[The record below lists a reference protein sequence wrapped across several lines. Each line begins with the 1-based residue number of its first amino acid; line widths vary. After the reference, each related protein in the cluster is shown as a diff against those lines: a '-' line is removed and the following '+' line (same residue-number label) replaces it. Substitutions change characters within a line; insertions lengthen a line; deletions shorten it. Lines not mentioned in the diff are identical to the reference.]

1 MPRLFALLTFVAATM
16 PALSL
21 ANDRSADHEATV
33 QMLGVAIRERI
44 AVAIDKRT
52 GRTIP
57 AAHCRHAPGG
67 CEKRVMVFARYLTE
81 SAERHGVDPWL
92 MAAVAF
98 RESAFNPFA
107 MGSVG
112 ETGILQIHPGSPR
125 AKNVRFLHDEGYRR
139 RCRGQVGACQQE
151 VVDHAAKVLARALSM
166 CEGDVSDALGA
177 YNTGRCG
184 GNTRYSKRI
193 LETRAQLLE
202 MVGLPQDA
210 VASTTS

>member
-1 MPRLFALLTFVAATM
+1 MLMFVAALM

-21 ANDRSADHEATV
+21 ANDRTADHEATI
-33 QMLGVAIRERI
+33 QMLGIAIRERI

-67 CEKRVMVFARYLTE
+67 CEKRLMIFARFLAQ

-112 ETGILQIHPGSPR
+112 EAGVLQIHPRSPR
-125 AKNVRFLHDEGYRR
+125 AKNLRFIHDEHYRR
-139 RCRGQVGACQQE
+139 RCRGKSDACQQE
-151 VVDHAAKVLARALSM
+151 VIDHAAKVLARALDL

-184 GNTRYSKRI
+184 GNSRYSKRI
-193 LETRAQLLE
+193 LETREQLLE
-202 MVGLPQDA
+202 MVGLPPDVPA
-210 VASTTS
+210 TATAS